1 MAPPRKEYRTR
12 SDYRMKL
19 DQNSI
24 ANEYNKGGVQNDM
37 TNNGQI
43 NKSENNTK
51 FGIEF
56 GVHVL

>member
-1 MAPPRKEYRTR
+1 
-12 SDYRMKL
+12 MKL